1 MAEVPICND
10 LIECAK
16 SVLIACI
23 DLLTS
28 SIPQVFQAS
37 QLLEDQPTLHS
48 VRLPDLPIATSH
60 ATALVIARNVYV
72 CGGACGDATLA
83 RVVQVYD
90 LDKATWTKLPPA
102 PQYNSQAAAIN
113 NQLVL
118 IGGYEASSGTIT
130 NMVSTWT
137 GQGWQQDIPAMP
149 TKRFRP
155 GVTTCN
161 TYLMVAGGLAEDNQT
176 LLGSI
181 DVMDTTT
188 RQWYTPANWQ
198 LPRPLCTMQITV
210 SATHIC
216 VASAGI
222 AYHATT
228 DTVTASKRVWRL
240 PVSTLSKVLVGE
252 DSGPH
257 QWTEVAPTPHYRSAL
272 LQDTAHPLAVGG
284 SRDDDSFKPTTDI
297 AVYDRHSN
305 KWSTVGQLLEPRIE
319 CTAVS
324 LSKRSFLVC
333 GGARNPIDINA
344 LLSSVEVSVQ

>member
-1 MAEVPICND
+1 M
-10 LIECAK
+10 
-16 SVLIACI
+16 
-23 DLLTS
+23 
-28 SIPQVFQAS
+28 
-37 QLLEDQPTLHS
+37 
-48 VRLPDLPIATSH
+48 
-60 ATALVIARNVYV
+60 
-72 CGGACGDATLA
+72 CGDVALA
-83 RVVQVYD
+83 PFVQVYD

-102 PQYNSQAAAIN
+102 PQYNSEAAAIN

-118 IGGYEASSGTIT
+118 IGGCEASSRTIT

-137 GQGWQQDIPAMP
+137 GQGWQQDIPVMP

-155 GVTTCN
+155 GVITCN
-161 TYLMVAGGLAEDNQT
+161 TYLMVAGGLAEDHQT

-188 RQWYTPANWQ
+188 RQWYTLANLQ
-198 LPRPLCTMQITV
+198 LPRPMFSMQITV

-216 VASAGI
+216 VASAVI
-222 AYHATT
+222 LYDATT
-228 DTVTASKRVWRL
+228 KTGATSKRVWQL

-257 QWTEVAPTPHYRSAL
+257 QWTEIAPTPHCLSTL

-284 SRDDDSFKPTTDI
+284 HDDAFKPTTDI

-305 KWSTVGQLLEPRIE
+305 KWSTVGQLLEPRTV

-324 LSKRSFLVC
+324 LSRRSFLVC
-333 GGARNPIDINA
+333 GGLSDPIDINT
-344 LLSSVEVSVQ
+344 LLSSLEVVSVP

>member
-1 MAEVPICND
+1 M
-10 LIECAK
+10 
-16 SVLIACI
+16 
-23 DLLTS
+23 
-28 SIPQVFQAS
+28 
-37 QLLEDQPTLHS
+37 
-48 VRLPDLPIATSH
+48 
-60 ATALVIARNVYV
+60 
-72 CGGACGDATLA
+72 
-83 RVVQVYD
+83 QVYD

-102 PQYNSQAAAIN
+102 PQYNSEAAAIN

-118 IGGYEASSGTIT
+118 IGGCEASSYTIT

-149 TKRFRP
+149 TKRVRP
-155 GVTTCN
+155 GVTTYN
-161 TYLMVAGGLAEDNQT
+161 TYLMVAGGRAEDNQT

-188 RQWYTPANWQ
+188 RQWYTPANLH
-198 LPRPLCTMQITV
+198 LPRPMYTMQITV

-222 AYHATT
+222 AYDATT
-228 DTVTASKRVWRL
+228 NTGTPSKSVWEL

-257 QWTEVAPTPHYRSAL
+257 QWTEIAPTPHYKSAL

-284 SRDDDSFKPTTDI
+284 DDDSYKSTTDI

-305 KWSTVGQLLEPRIE
+305 KWSTVGQLLEPRTW

-324 LSKRSFLVC
+324 LSRRSFLVC
-333 GGARNPIDINA
+333 GGLSDPRDINTK
-344 LLSSVEVSVQ
+344 LSSVEVVSVQ